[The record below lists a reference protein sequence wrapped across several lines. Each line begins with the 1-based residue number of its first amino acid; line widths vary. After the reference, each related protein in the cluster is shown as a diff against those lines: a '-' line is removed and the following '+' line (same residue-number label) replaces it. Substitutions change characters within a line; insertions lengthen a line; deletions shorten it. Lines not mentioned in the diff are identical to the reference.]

1 MMMIKSDWQRSNENS
16 NVLIYK
22 DEHDIELWEVT
33 EFQIIPATSDHP
45 DLYFMNISFR
55 IFQKDIMVLT
65 SISEL

>member
-55 IFQKDIMVLT
+55 IF
-65 SISEL
+65 